1 MMRSPAKRPAAKWLL
16 VRVWAKSLSYGLGA
30 YAILGFG
37 NVAGGSSRVA
47 IITVLVIIAIP
58 ISGFTLNQI
67 ALTYKGRRVAATVED
82 VRALKQADATAFTQP
97 FAAIMRRLPVR
108 DVYPGQDVYPARP
121 RPGRTG
127 IVPDQHRG
135 LMAPIEPGDEQ
146 DPGHEGESASI
157 QPGERPAAGSF
168 WASLTVTEQ
177 GALAVAA
184 RQQTFAAGAVLWR
197 QNQHA
202 DHVIV
207 IRSGTAKI
215 CIEDAPGERVIA
227 TRGPGDIVGE
237 RAALHPGSRSATVIT
252 ATEVRAFVIGTEDF
266 AAVVAEYPR
275 VLDVLES
282 QIYGRLT
289 EDRLIRPA
297 ANESEPGRTA
307 PDPAHSLPPW
317 TGQNCSICIT
327 DITAFS
333 DSSRDDRDRRS
344 VRGAMYRMLTDAFND
359 SGIRWRACHRED
371 RGDGAL
377 IIVPPSIPT
386 SAVVDAAALLAAALG
401 RHNRQVSA
409 ATRICLRVAI
419 HVGPVMTDSEGVS
432 GHAINQAARLVEA
445 APLKRQ
451 IAETG
456 ADLGLAASEFVYD
469 TVISQSREPAELA
482 RYQKIRFRAKG
493 SKAVAWMYLSGTTRP
508 SLPGRRPRT
517 GLPG

>member
-1 MMRSPAKRPAAKWLL
+1 
-16 VRVWAKSLSYGLGA
+16 
-30 YAILGFG
+30 
-37 NVAGGSSRVA
+37 
-47 IITVLVIIAIP
+47 
-58 ISGFTLNQI
+58 
-67 ALTYKGRRVAATVED
+67 
-82 VRALKQADATAFTQP
+82 
-97 FAAIMRRLPVR
+97 
-108 DVYPGQDVYPARP
+108 
-121 RPGRTG
+121 
-127 IVPDQHRG
+127 
-135 LMAPIEPGDEQ
+135 
-146 DPGHEGESASI
+146 
-157 QPGERPAAGSF
+157 
-168 WASLTVTEQ
+168 
-177 GALAVAA
+177 
-184 RQQTFAAGAVLWR
+184 
-197 QNQHA
+197 
-202 DHVIV
+202 
-207 IRSGTAKI
+207 
-215 CIEDAPGERVIA
+215 
-227 TRGPGDIVGE
+227 
-237 RAALHPGSRSATVIT
+237 
-252 ATEVRAFVIGTEDF
+252 EDF

-289 EDRLIRPA
+289 EDRLSRPA
-297 ANESEPGRTA
+297 ANESEPGRIV

-377 IIVPPSIPT
+377 IIVPPNIPT

-456 ADLGLAASEFVYD
+456 ADLGLATSEFVYD

-508 SLPGRRPRT
+508 SMPGRRPRT